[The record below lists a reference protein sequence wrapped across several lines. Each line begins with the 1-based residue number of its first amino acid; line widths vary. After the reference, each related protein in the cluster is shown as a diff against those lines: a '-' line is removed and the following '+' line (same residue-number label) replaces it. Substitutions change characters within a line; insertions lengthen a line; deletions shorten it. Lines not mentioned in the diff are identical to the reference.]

1 VEKEVSGKMQSR
13 SRIIAAAVMALIAI
27 TTIAYAE
34 ISVGGIGINPGEI
47 NISYPSIN
55 IYVPKGGVK
64 SDSGTITIRFPSNFA
79 RMNVRFRA
87 EIIVDEALYRDL
99 LALNVL
105 IKDGDT
111 SEVKAR
117 LTLSQP
123 WDEFNIQVPASSSP
137 YEKSLTVVVIAVAG
151 PNAASGTVDLRIVPV
166 GIS

>member
-1 VEKEVSGKMQSR
+1 VKREVSGKMQSK

-34 ISVGGIGINPGEI
+34 ISVGSIGINPGDI

-64 SDSGTITIRFPSNFA
+64 SGSGTITIGFPSNFA
-79 RMNVRFRA
+79 GMNVRFRA
-87 EIIVDEALYRDL
+87 EIIVGEALYRDL

-105 IKDGDT
+105 IKDGGT
-111 SEVKAR
+111 VAR

-123 WDEFNIQVPASSSP
+123 WDEFDIQVQASSP